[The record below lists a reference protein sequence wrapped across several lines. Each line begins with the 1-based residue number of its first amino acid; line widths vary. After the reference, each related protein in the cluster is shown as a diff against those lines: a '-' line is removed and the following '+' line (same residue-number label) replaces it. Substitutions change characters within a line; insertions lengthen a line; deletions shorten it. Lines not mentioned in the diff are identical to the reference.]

1 MRNFTKKDYN
11 ALEPYEGHLTRGYYG
26 KYVYA
31 LRRPEFNKMLEVY
44 KSLGFEQDLDYSC
57 NSCTLKLTQKLG
69 ELYFKYKE
77 AMEAKE
83 KEKEKK
89 NKTE

>member
-1 MRNFTKKDYN
+1 MIKKMDSKTFN
-11 ALEPYEGHLTRGYYG
+11 KLKELEPHLTRGYYG

-31 LRRPEFNKMLEVY
+31 LRRPEFNKMLEIY

-83 KEKEKK
+83 NEN
-89 NKTE
+89 NKTK